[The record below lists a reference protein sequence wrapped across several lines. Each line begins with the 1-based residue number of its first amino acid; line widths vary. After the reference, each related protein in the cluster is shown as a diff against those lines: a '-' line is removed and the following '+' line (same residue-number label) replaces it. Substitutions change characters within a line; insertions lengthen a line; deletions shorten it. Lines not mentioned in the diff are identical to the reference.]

1 TLYQYDFISDGLHLT
16 CAAQNKRGAA
26 VARAIIQEWFTSG
39 WYGMVPSGF
48 VWNSPTQIQINVP
61 SYTNLTID
69 TTTISTAGLA
79 NYGFNYT
86 DESASPPAIS
96 SVAISSDGKGV
107 LINLASA

>member
-1 TLYQYDFISDGLHLT
+1 M
-16 CAAQNKRGAA
+16 
-26 VARAIIQEWFTSG
+26 ARAIVQEWFASG

-69 TTTISTAGLA
+69 TTNISTDGLA

-86 DESASPPAIS
+86 DETGAPPAIS

-107 LINLASA
+107 LINLATAPSGR